1 MTPSIRESGAT
12 HASVAMTVLGSP
24 EIPST
29 PTKVTDSE
37 SNGCKARRGRK
48 QAAKK
53 DIKEPKKPN
62 ARQPKK
68 TTVQKAKEDQP
79 QESKNS
85 CMIERKRRRGR
96 AESDWPTY
104 VEQTRA
110 RITSLQTELITVHAT
125 GDIKN
130 VQRIKNMISA
140 YESRLGKRAKFEEF
154 QDQLKVRE
162 QQLSTVLGILQREL
176 MTEELARVNRCILLE
191 TPQLSSLTNSM

>member
-12 HASVAMTVLGSP
+12 HASVAISVLGSP
-24 EIPST
+24 EVPSS
-29 PTKVTDSE
+29 PAKVTDTDST
-37 SNGCKARRGRK
+37 GCKARRGRK

-62 ARQPKK
+62 ARQQKK
-68 TTVQKAKEDQP
+68 TAVKKAKEEQS
-79 QESKNS
+79 QESKNP

-104 VEQTRA
+104 VKQTRA
-110 RITSLQTELITVHAT
+110 RISSLQAELIDVHAT

-154 QDQLKVRE
+154 
-162 QQLSTVLGILQREL
+162 
-176 MTEELARVNRCILLE
+176 
-191 TPQLSSLTNSM
+191 